1 MKKIN
6 SEQTR
11 RSFLGN
17 LSKAGL
23 LGITGLAPLAAS
35 AVSPKIRVSATP
47 NNQEHAFLCKPYL
60 QVPAPDT
67 IAVMWLT
74 SRPCYSW
81 VEYGTDGQL
90 NHKAHHVTKGL
101 VDANNRLHRIEL
113 DNLEPGKQYSYRVL
127 SKEIT
132 DFQPYKLTYGNTITS
147 DTYTFTAPNPQAR
160 EVSWLMLNDIHD
172 RPASIPHLLELN
184 GNDPYDFVFF
194 NGDMFDYQSDEQQI
208 IDHLLAPC
216 GDTFSTRIPF
226 MYVRGNH
233 ETRGKY
239 AREWHQYFDNP
250 DHGSYFTFTR
260 GPVHTIVLDT
270 GEDKEDSAPVYAGIT
285 DFDSYREEQARWL
298 EKQLQSP
305 AYKKAKYKVVLMHIP
320 HYHGGDWHGA
330 THCRNLFGPLFNKY
344 KIDLL
349 VCGHTHQY
357 GTYDPVPG
365 QHNYPLVIGGG
376 PQEGK
381 RTLIKIKADQQQL
394 LLTMLR
400 DDGTVIKRM
409 TIDASDKRK

>member
-1 MKKIN
+1 MKKMN
-6 SEQTR
+6 NELSR

-23 LGITGLAPLAAS
+23 LGVTGLSPLAAG
-35 AVSPKIRVSATP
+35 AVRKTNTTGTTTEEPA
-47 NNQEHAFLCKPYL
+47 HAFLCKPYL
-60 QVPAPDT
+60 QMPAPDT

-90 NHKAHHVTKGL
+90 NQKAHHVTKGL

-113 DNLEPGKQYSYRVL
+113 AHLEPGKQYSYRVL

-132 DFQPYKLTYGNTITS
+132 DFQPYKLTYGNTLTS
-147 DTYTFTAPNPQAR
+147 DTYTFTAPDTEAK

-172 RPASIPHLLELN
+172 RPKSIPHLMGLN

-194 NGDMFDYQSDEQQI
+194 NGDMFDYQSNEQQI
-208 IDHLLAPC
+208 IDHLLSPC
-216 GDTFSTRIPF
+216 GDTFSTRKPF

-250 DHGSYFTFTR
+250 SHGSYFAFTW

-270 GEDKEDSAPVYAGIT
+270 GEDKEDSAPVYAGIA
-285 DFDSYREEQARWL
+285 DFDGYREEQARWL

-305 AYKKAKYKVVLMHIP
+305 AYKKAKHKVVLMHIP

-330 THCRNLFGPLFNKY
+330 SHCRQLFGPLFNKY
-344 KIDLL
+344 KIDIL
-349 VCGHTHQY
+349 VCGHTHTY
-357 GTYDPVPG
+357 GVHAPVAG
-365 QHNYPLVIGGG
+365 QHNYPLIIGGG

-381 RTLIKIKADQQQL
+381 RTLIKIKADQKQL
-394 LLTMLR
+394 TLTMLR
-400 DDGTVIKRM
+400 DDGTKVGEY
-409 TIDASDKRK
+409 TI